1 MEKIKINLDTKL
13 SVIFNAVNGGNDVY
27 LVVENKPTDFWDSV
41 KHFKRAEFACKCGGK
56 YCNGYPVE
64 MSYELVSI
72 LDSLRE
78 IAESPIYVSSGI
90 RCTRHNANVGGV
102 ENSYHKLGRACDF
115 RISGE
120 TSTGTINLVK
130 DMGVEYKEL
139 YAIDTKY
146 VHIAV

>member
-1 MEKIKINLDTKL
+1 MEKIKINPETKL
-13 SVIFNAVNGGNDVY
+13 SVLFDAVNSGSDVY
-27 LVVENKPTDFWDSV
+27 LVVESKAADFWDSV
-41 KHFKRAEFACKCGGK
+41 KYFKRSEFACKCGGK

-64 MSYELVSI
+64 MSYELVQI
-72 LDSLRE
+72 LDRLRE
-78 IAESPIYVSSGI
+78 LAESPIYISSGI
-90 RCTRHNANVGGV
+90 RCARHNANVGGV

-115 RISGE
+115 RISG
-120 TSTGTINLVK
+120 GTAKATIDLVK